1 MDRTEKQA
9 VLAGRVSIVLVQM
22 LLPTQSPDGKP
33 FPDELLRQTRAELMD
48 RFGGLTA
55 YTRAPATGL
64 WTSPD
69 GDVEV
74 DTVVMIE
81 VLSKQFDRE
90 WWRAYAPSRGA
101 SRRNPSTFERATWTS
116 WTRSALN
123 RKSPLD
129 LLTPLNQQQHRRC
142 RPR

>member
-1 MDRTEKQA
+1 M
-9 VLAGRVSIVLVQM
+9 VLVQM
-22 LLPTQSPDGKP
+22 LLPTQSPGGTP
-33 FPDELLRQTRAELMD
+33 FPDQLLRQTRAELVD

-81 VLSKQFDRE
+81 LLSERFDRE
-90 WWRAYAPSRGA
+90 WW
-101 SRRNPSTFERATWTS
+101 
-116 WTRSALN
+116 
-123 RKSPLD
+123 
-129 LLTPLNQQQHRRC
+129 
-142 RPR
+142 